1 MMFTKNDDR
10 PVLVKNA
17 VKVRSPLSRF
27 LVRLLIVFLFAC
39 AGALVRLALG
49 YPSSLRSGFWA
60 ERGGLAFIAA
70 PAAVALLFV
79 LCVRKMEEWE
89 RAVVLR
95 FGRFHAVRGPGLFVL
110 LPFADWIVSVVDLRT
125 RVSDFTAE
133 TTLTRD
139 SVTVTVDALC
149 FWLVWDAEKAVCEV
163 QDYMEAVILS
173 AMTALRSAVSSHDL
187 SDFLEHGEEIEECI
201 RAEVD
206 RKTTDWGI
214 TIQHIEITDIQ
225 IPEALQK
232 SLSGLAQAEREK
244 KGRILLAE
252 AEIEIAKKFEEAAK
266 VYDANGTALNL
277 KHLSILNEGLEAGNS
292 MMIVPN
298 SITERLEGKDLFGL
312 QALGKISRSE
322 RAEKDKE

>member
-17 VKVRSPLSRF
+17 AKVRSPLSRF

-49 YPSSLRSGFWA
+49 YPSSLQSGFWA
-60 ERGGLAFIAA
+60 ERGGLAFVAA
-70 PAAVALLFV
+70 PTAFALLLV

-110 LPFADWIVSVVDLRT
+110 FPLADWIVSVVDLRT

-232 SLSGLAQAEREK
+232 SLSCLAQAEREK